1 MRENIEKLLMDAGI
15 TPNLMGFDYLIDA
28 IEMINE
34 SSIKP
39 QMSEIYLS
47 LGEKYQIE
55 WKCVERCIRT
65 AINKMDLEFWVKIGG
80 RSNKLKNAEVI
91 FTLALFV
98 KRGNR

>member
-1 MRENIEKLLMDAGI
+1 MREDIEKLLMDAGI

-39 QMSEIYLS
+39 QMSEIYMGI
-47 LGEKYQIE
+47 GEKCQIE
-55 WKCVERCIRT
+55 WRCVERCIRT
-65 AINKMDLEFWVKIGG
+65 AIQKMDMEFWEKIGG
-80 RSNKLKNAEVI
+80 KSNKLRNEEVI